1 MRRSNP
7 KTYPV
12 GKTRLKTEIAT
23 AYASAEV
30 RMSATVALRAGE
42 EDGRLESLLLA
53 TETMG

>member
-7 KTYPV
+7 NTYPV

-42 EDGRLESLLLA
+42 EDGRLEGLLLA